1 MSATPYARSASEANL
16 TRRQDRQ
23 EAVAA
28 TRFCA
33 PHIFQ
38 AIIRVSPGGASARLQ
53 EPRRW
58 QRWTAMSGITTCAE
72 IAIVQVL
79 TLFKLGAGVVQ
90 LSQNVSRVSFT
101 QGAWAWGRSGRRSHC
116 RSRDCTGAVFSNTTR
131 LLDLHLRGCVL
142 MAGSVLQRSAL
153 ARGRLDAKYR
163 TERLRPPWRV
173 LRTNVCSS
181 SRRP

>member
-1 MSATPYARSASEANL
+1 MSATTYARSASEANL

-79 TLFKLGAGVVQ
+79 TLFKLHARVVP
-90 LSQNVSRVSFT
+90 
-101 QGAWAWGRSGRRSHC
+101 
-116 RSRDCTGAVFSNTTR
+116 
-131 LLDLHLRGCVL
+131 
-142 MAGSVLQRSAL
+142 
-153 ARGRLDAKYR
+153 
-163 TERLRPPWRV
+163 ER
-173 LRTNVCSS
+173 
-181 SRRP
+181 